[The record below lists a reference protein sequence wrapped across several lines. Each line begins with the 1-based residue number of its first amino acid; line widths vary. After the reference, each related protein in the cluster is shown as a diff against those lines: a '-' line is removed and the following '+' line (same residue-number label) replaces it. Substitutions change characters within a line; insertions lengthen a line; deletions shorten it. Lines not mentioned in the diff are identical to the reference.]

1 MGGIAAHIGQKLS
14 RDTTDFF
21 YQFQLP
27 RWCTAVTGACLIV
40 RKELFFLF
48 GGFDEA
54 ALKVAFNDVDFCL
67 KLHEGGY
74 HNTYIGDVELYH
86 LESISRGCED
96 TPEKQAR
103 FQREISTMIG
113 RWGEQLIWDPFYSA
127 HYSRESSFP
136 TILKANETP
145 YLSKCYTWK
154 SWEGSESYR

>member
-1 MGGIAAHIGQKLS
+1 MGGHCCSYRPKTS

-21 YQFQLP
+21 LSISAATLVYCRHGSVFNSAQRTFSS
-27 RWCTAVTGACLIV
+27 
-40 RKELFFLF
+40 FLE
-48 GGFDEA
+48 DLMKPH
-54 ALKVAFNDVDFCL
+54 LKVAFNDVDFCL

-74 HNTYIGDVELYH
+74 QNTYIGDVELYH

-127 HYSRESSFP
+127 HYSRSPPF
-136 TILKANETP
+136 L
-145 YLSKCYTWK
+145 
-154 SWEGSESYR
+154 RF